1 MVINGKKV
9 ETLFINT
16 SQIDGRSIIK
26 TAWKGIHIR
35 EQEVIEVDKE
45 EMYVINTV
53 NVMEEDNTVTQY
65 VTLQG

>member
-9 ETLFINT
+9 DTLFIDT
-16 SQIDGRSIIK
+16 SQADGRMIIK

-35 EQEVIEVDKE
+35 EQEIIEVDEK